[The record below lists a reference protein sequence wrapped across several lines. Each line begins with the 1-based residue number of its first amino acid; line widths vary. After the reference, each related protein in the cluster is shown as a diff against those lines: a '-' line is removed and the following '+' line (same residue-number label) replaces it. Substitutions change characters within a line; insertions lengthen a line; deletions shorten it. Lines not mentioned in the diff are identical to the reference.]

1 VIDAQRLARLCGKEH
16 EMAAW
21 LLLVVVS
28 TALGFGTQAYINSTY
43 RRWSDVPVRRGLTG
57 AEVAQRVL
65 ASGGI
70 VSDGVIAPP
79 VVQGGQSRVRI
90 QAIGG
95 SLSDNYDPRDKTLNL
110 SEGVYAGASVAA
122 AGVAA
127 HEAGHAIQDAQGYVW
142 GRLRGALVPA
152 ASFGSG
158 AAVWLI
164 IIGAAFFGASQ
175 LGMAMVYAGLV
186 FFGFAVL
193 FQFVTLPVELNASRR
208 AMSALESSAILD
220 GEELAGARKVLTAAA
235 FTYVAAALV
244 AALQFLYFLGFA
256 RRD

>member
-1 VIDAQRLARLCGKEH
+1 
-16 EMAAW
+16 MAAW
-21 LLLVVVS
+21 LLLVIVS
-28 TALGFGTQAYINSTY
+28 TVLGLGTQAYINSTY
-43 RRWSDVPVRRGLTG
+43 RRWSEVPIRRGLTG
-57 AEVAQRVL
+57 AQVAGRVL

-70 VSDGVIAPP
+70 VSDGVVAAP
-79 VVQGGQSRVRI
+79 VVGGGQHRVRI

-110 SEGVYAGASVAA
+110 SEGVYASTSVAA

-127 HEAGHAIQDAQGYVW
+127 HEAGHAIQDAQGYAW
-142 GRLRGALVPA
+142 GRLRGALVPV

-158 AAVWLI
+158 AAIWLI
-164 IIGAAFFGASQ
+164 IIGAAFLGASP
-175 LGMAMVYAGLV
+175 LGTGMVYLGLT

-208 AMSALESSAILD
+208 AMDALQSSVILD
-220 GEELAGARKVLTAAA
+220 ADELVGARKVLTAAA
-235 FTYVAAALV
+235 LTYVAAALV